1 MSTVF
6 CMAATPFTASGDV
19 DEAALREH
27 LRRMVAANVGVYLG
41 SGGAGEGHALRPD
54 ELRRVY
60 EIGVE
65 ECRGRVTVH
74 ANPPEPR
81 TAVAMLAL
89 ARHAQAA
96 NVDVVQLYPMDAGH
110 AMRPTT
116 AEQEA
121 YYRDLLDAIDHPV
134 ALSVHVFAGYMA
146 PVALL
151 RKLCE
156 AYAQIVAIN
165 VIGAPVSFFVELRDA
180 VDPRVTLNVRLVNAI
195 EGYALGARGF
205 LAAEPN
211 IVPLLCRSIV
221 DRISADDVS
230 GAGDALARLVRLSTI
245 VNRWAPS
252 TARWVKMAMKV
263 LDLPGGR
270 GGLRKP
276 YLMPP
281 AEELN
286 EMAAAIAAL
295 HVDELADRAGA
306 LRWDWRN
313 GDVPK
318 DLRTA

>member
-89 ARHAQAA
+89 VRHAQAA

-295 HVDELADRAGA
+295 HIDELVDRADA

-313 GDVPK
+313 GDMPK
-318 DLRTA
+318 GLRTA